1 MLATCNMIA
10 FMTKS
15 CQGYNL
21 QKLMKVENMS
31 RYKISELA
39 QLWGCSVPTVHK
51 RVEKEGYKTIQAL
64 DEQNKM
70 VKYVIIDDVENNVNN
85 VENHNKNDDVID
97 VIPIESN
104 SFENSPASKF
114 VEAIMTLT
122 HEHEKI
128 ISKKNEELAKYQASA
143 LLLEDKKYTEGL
155 LMEDNKELK
164 QKNRELEREQKNLQK
179 VNDYLKYAI
188 FVSIIVIVGLLVHFI
203 R

>member
-1 MLATCNMIA
+1 M
-10 FMTKS
+10 
-15 CQGYNL
+15 G
-21 QKLMKVENMS
+21 

-51 RVEKEGYKTIQAL
+51 RVEKEGYKTIQAP

-70 VKYVIIDDVENNVNN
+70 VKYVIIDEVENNVNN

-97 VIPIESN
+97 VEPISDSSAN
-104 SFENSPASKF
+104 KF
-114 VEAIMTLT
+114 VEALMTLT
-122 HEHEKI
+122 REHDKI
-128 ISKKNEELAKYQASA
+128 IDRKNEELAKYQASA

-155 LMEDNKELK
+155 LIEDNKELK

-179 VNDYLKYAI
+179 MNEYLKYAI
-188 FVSIIVIVGLLVHFI
+188 FASIIVIVGLLVHFI

>member
-1 MLATCNMIA
+1 M
-10 FMTKS
+10 
-15 CQGYNL
+15 G
-21 QKLMKVENMS
+21 

-51 RVEKEGYKTIQAL
+51 RVEKEGYKTIQAP

-70 VKYVIIDDVENNVNN
+70 VKYVIIDDVENTVNN
-85 VENHNKNDDVID
+85 TVENINNDDVIEVD
-97 VIPIESN
+97 PVIDN
-104 SFENSPASKF
+104 SANKF

-128 ISKKNEELAKYQASA
+128 IERKNNELVQYKASA
-143 LLLEDKKYTEGL
+143 LLLEDKKYSEGL
-155 LMEDNKELK
+155 LIENNKELQ

-179 VNDYLKYAI
+179 MNEYLKYAI
-188 FVSIIVIVGLLVHFI
+188 FASIVIIVGLLVHFI

>member
-1 MLATCNMIA
+1 MIA
-10 FMTKS
+10 FMAKS

-21 QKLMKVENMS
+21 QKLMKVENMG

-70 VKYVIIDDVENNVNN
+70 VKYVIINDVENNVNN
-85 VENHNKNDDVID
+85 VENHNKNDIID
-97 VIPIESN
+97 VEPVSDN
-104 SFENSPASKF
+104 PANKF
-114 VEAIMTLT
+114 VEALMTLT

-128 ISKKNEELAKYQASA
+128 IDRKNEELAKYQASA

-155 LMEDNKELK
+155 LIENNKELK

-179 VNDYLKYAI
+179 MNEYLKYAI
-188 FVSIIVIVGLLVHFI
+188 FASIVIIVGLLVFFI

>member
-1 MLATCNMIA
+1 MIA
-10 FMTKS
+10 FMPKS

-21 QKLMKVENMS
+21 QKLMKVENMG

-85 VENHNKNDDVID
+85 NVANVNNNDVID
-97 VIPIESN
+97 VEPV
-104 SFENSPASKF
+104 FENSANKF

-128 ISKKNEELAKYQASA
+128 IDRKNEELAKYQASA

-155 LMEDNKELK
+155 LIEDNKELK

-179 VNDYLKYAI
+179 MNEYLKYAI
-188 FVSIIVIVGLLVHFI
+188 FASIVIIVGLLVFFI

>member
-1 MLATCNMIA
+1 M
-10 FMTKS
+10 
-15 CQGYNL
+15 G
-21 QKLMKVENMS
+21 

-85 VENHNKNDDVID
+85 MVENVNNDDVID
-97 VIPIESN
+97 VYPVTETVPN
-104 SFENSPASKF
+104 KF
-114 VEAIMTLT
+114 VEALMTLT
-122 HEHEKI
+122 REHEKI
-128 ISKKNEELAKYQASA
+128 IDRKNEELAKYQASA

-155 LMEDNKELK
+155 LMDDNKELK
-164 QKNRELEREQKNLQK
+164 QKNKELEREQKNLQK

-188 FVSIIVIVGLLVHFI
+188 FASIIVIVGLLVHFI

>member
-1 MLATCNMIA
+1 M
-10 FMTKS
+10 
-15 CQGYNL
+15 G
-21 QKLMKVENMS
+21 

-70 VKYVIIDDVENNVNN
+70 VKYVIIDEVENNVNN

-97 VIPIESN
+97 VEPISDSSAN
-104 SFENSPASKF
+104 KF

-128 ISKKNEELAKYQASA
+128 IERKNNELVQYKASA
-143 LLLEDKKYTEGL
+143 LLLEDKKYSEGL
-155 LMEDNKELK
+155 LIENNKELQ

-179 VNDYLKYAI
+179 VNEYLKYAI
-188 FVSIIVIVGLLVHFI
+188 FASIVIIVGLLVFFI